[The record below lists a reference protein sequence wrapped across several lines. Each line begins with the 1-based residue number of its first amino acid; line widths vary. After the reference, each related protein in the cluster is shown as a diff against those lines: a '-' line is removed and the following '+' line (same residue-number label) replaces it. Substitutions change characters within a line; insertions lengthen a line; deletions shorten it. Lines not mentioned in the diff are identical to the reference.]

1 MHQLKI
7 HHQDDLVAA
16 KGLFEMPSEYLKPFF
31 YVNSLALRHCTE
43 LCFLPFNNRTIPH
56 LKNKENRKSLLLFF
70 VKKKKEKKKNNV
82 NEKSSF
88 CIRLWQLFKHF
99 SFCIL
104 QILYELLS

>member
-31 YVNSLALRHCTE
+31 CVDSVALRHCTE

-70 VKKKKEKKKNNV
+70 VKKKRRKKCKWEKFFLH
-82 NEKSSF
+82 SPLATF
-88 CIRLWQLFKHF
+88 
-99 SFCIL
+99 
-104 QILYELLS
+104 